1 MVAADP
7 GCRRD
12 VELRKLVMPLR
23 ATRTIGTGDRCDITD
38 GGIYPPDWAELRDMR
53 PRGRSLATRADS
65 RFGSICSPARDGSRA
80 VSSRRAGT

>member
-7 GCRRD
+7 GCWRD
-12 VELRKLVMPLR
+12 VELRELVMPLR

-38 GGIYPPDWAELRDMR
+38 GGISPPHWAELRDVR
-53 PRGRSLATRADS
+53 PGPIFGSPAGS
-65 RFGSICSPARDGSRA
+65 RFGWICSPARDGSRA